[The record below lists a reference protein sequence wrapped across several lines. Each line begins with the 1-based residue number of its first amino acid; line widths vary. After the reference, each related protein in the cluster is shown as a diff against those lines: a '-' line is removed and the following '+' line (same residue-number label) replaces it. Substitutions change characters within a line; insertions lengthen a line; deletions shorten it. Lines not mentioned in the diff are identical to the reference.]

1 MNKKVTTY
9 VTTYVKE
16 DPNSNYCTDLVS
28 IKETGETK
36 VHKDHIRLLKYL
48 SLRDIVKRAMLL
60 QNLYSSTDPKIEKF
74 CKKFSS
80 YSWSCE
86 FHEIVNET
94 TFHCIHTEYPVTM
107 EQLHEKVCKF
117 ADIKQEATSVGNFYE
132 YERLLTDEAERK
144 KLQDAGIKLG
154 ENAILLDS
162 NKYLVNDYGKYG
174 SGITFII
181 APRDI
186 HNYEYVKD
194 TRLEESLNVFWDGT
208 PSFMYGNYWKSKKG
222 SNCFAPCD
230 KGHAKHLLI
239 RLNWGGSF
247 NSSRGST
254 EVQNTL
260 YSIRASS
267 HGGGN
272 GYTYYIIPIDSKNIY
287 SEDDI

>member
-1 MNKKVTTY
+1 MKTTL
-9 VTTYVKE
+9 TTYVKE
-16 DPNSNYCTDLVS
+16 EQNSGYWTCLVS
-28 IKETGETK
+28 VKETGETK
-36 VHKDHIRLLKYL
+36 VYKEHIRSLKVL
-48 SLRDIVKRAMLL
+48 SLRDIVKRAKLL
-60 QNLYSSTDPKIEKF
+60 QNLYSSTDPKIEEF
-74 CKKFSS
+74 CKKFSN
-80 YSWSCE
+80 YSWGCE
-86 FHEIVNET
+86 FRETVSET
-94 TFHCIHTEYPVTM
+94 TYHSIRTEYPVTL

-117 ADIKQEATSVGNFYE
+117 AEIKQKATSVGNFYE
-132 YERLLTDEAERK
+132 YERLLTDEDERK
-144 KLQDAGIKLG
+144 KLQNAGIKLG

-162 NKYLVNDYGKYG
+162 NKYLVNDYGKYC

-186 HNYEYVKD
+186 PNYEYFTD
-194 TRLEESLNVFWDGT
+194 RRLRESLNIFWDGT

-239 RLNWGGSF
+239 RLDWGGCF

-260 YSIRASS
+260 YSRRASS
-267 HGGGN
+267 NGGGT
-272 GYTYYIIPIDSKNIY
+272 GYSYYIIPIDSKNTY